1 MGIERDGMS
10 GFSGLAFAKCAGKI
24 AFCVKAYFWQWV
36 SDIMRTWKES
46 GKKRRKMKAWMF
58 G

>member
-24 AFCVKAYFWQWV
+24 AFCVKAMGF
-36 SDIMRTWKES
+36 
-46 GKKRRKMKAWMF
+46 
-58 G
+58 